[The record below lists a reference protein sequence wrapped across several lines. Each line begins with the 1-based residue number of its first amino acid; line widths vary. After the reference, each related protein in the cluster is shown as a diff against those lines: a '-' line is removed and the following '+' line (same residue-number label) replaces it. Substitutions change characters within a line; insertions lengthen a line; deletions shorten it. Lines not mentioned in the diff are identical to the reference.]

1 MEATPNPKPRKQG
14 RLHSRQP
21 SLESPTG
28 TSFGHLR
35 SSPFSNEDTYKQHH
49 TPARSKT
56 KTVLFI
62 SPHANNP
69 DADFINVPA
78 LVLPSRRKTGAR
90 ASRRS
95 ATPIIPYEPPT
106 DVFTPPREVFLSPV
120 AKSMG
125 KSSKRKTIA
134 SASAFKSAKSKKKG
148 SSLTIVTAVKQ
159 ELPDIDLTLP
169 MPPPSP
175 TDDPLLLLGSP
186 EFDFFPEPMPP
197 RRREISIQVQAVDRK
212 LPPLS
217 PEPATAMDEEAAV
230 RWDGNN
236 NNAANISMDET
247 FDPDDTGMS
256 PVKLFDMAPN
266 SNGGWSDSEDEH
278 AGDMEGVD
286 EGEGEYTEEDEE
298 GLELNEEEEAEEQEV
313 RRMSV
318 EPEQLL
324 ESNEEEAE
332 EEQEEV
338 RGMSVEPEQS
348 SELNEEEEAEEQE
361 VRRMSVEPEQLDEEA
376 EEQEVRRMSVE
387 PKQLLKSNEEE
398 EAEEQE
404 EVRRMSVEPEQLLE
418 LDKEAAEE
426 QEVRR
431 MSVEP
436 EQLDEDEAE
445 EQEVRRMSVEPEQLL
460 EEEEEVSQ
468 ISVELDDDEEIASP
482 FGNLDRLPLQYT
494 ETPAYG
500 NQAASCIPCHSEQEE
515 DDDQI
520 SDDSDELSHG
530 IVKITSADPRS
541 AARAAAILKQV
552 NIYSL
557 RFECYWLMCIE

>member
-1 MEATPNPKPRKQG
+1 MNSTSYDNDSGILQSSQQQPMEATPNPKPRKQG

-212 LPPLS
+212 LPPSS

-236 NNAANISMDET
+236 NNAANISMDEN
-247 FDPDDTGMS
+247 FDPDDAGMS

-318 EPEQLL
+318 EPEQL
-324 ESNEEEAE
+324 
-332 EEQEEV
+332 
-338 RGMSVEPEQS
+338 
-348 SELNEEEEAEEQE
+348 
-361 VRRMSVEPEQLDEEA
+361 DEE
-376 EEQEVRRMSVE
+376 
-387 PKQLLKSNEEE
+387 
-398 EAEEQE
+398 
-404 EVRRMSVEPEQLLE
+404 
-418 LDKEAAEE
+418 
-426 QEVRR
+426 
-431 MSVEP
+431 
-436 EQLDEDEAE
+436 EAE

-468 ISVELDDDEEIASP
+468 ISVELDDDEELASP